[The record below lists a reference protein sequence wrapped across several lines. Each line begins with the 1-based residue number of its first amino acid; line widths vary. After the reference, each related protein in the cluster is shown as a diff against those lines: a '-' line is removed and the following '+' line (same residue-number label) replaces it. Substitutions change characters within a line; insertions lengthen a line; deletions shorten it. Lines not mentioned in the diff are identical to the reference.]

1 MKHEQNKEVWIV
13 GVYGVLNLSC
23 TFMVSYDRNHA
34 LFYTAKL
41 LWWRYIVWKASKKFS
56 FHCTRNWKLHLK
68 CLFDLISFLIIP
80 YILILMYIN
89 VVFLMNHINNN
100 LCIENSHCMFSVVN
114 TRIVLYVVS
123 TMRNMLKYI
132 IFRNEIIVKW

>member
-1 MKHEQNKEVWIV
+1 MKSFKKVFISLHK
-13 GVYGVLNLSC
+13 
-23 TFMVSYDRNHA
+23 
-34 LFYTAKL
+34 KL
-41 LWWRYIVWKASKKFS
+41 
-56 FHCTRNWKLHLK
+56 KLHLK
-68 CLFDLISFLIIP
+68 CLFYLISFLIIP

-132 IFRNEIIVKW
+132 IFRNEIIVK